1 MSLKKDFILNKR
13 LESDT
18 FFIEDLPL
26 CKFLL
31 MNDSNYP
38 WFLLV
43 PRINGIKE
51 LYELEAKD
59 RAQLDFEIVEVSKF
73 ISSTFKP
80 KKINIASL
88 GNIVSQFH
96 MHIIGRFVEDPSW
109 PGPVWG
115 AVDFNKYKSDEVD
128 IIINLSRNFSKTL
141 RA

>member
-1 MSLKKDFILNKR
+1 MSLRKNFSLNKR

-18 FFIEDLPL
+18 FFIDDLPL

-43 PRINGIKE
+43 PRINDIKE
-51 LYELEAKD
+51 LYEFNQKD
-59 RAQLDFEIVEVSKF
+59 RVQLDFEIVEVSKF
-73 ISSTFKP
+73 INSSFKP

-96 MHIIGRFVEDPSW
+96 MHIIGRFAEDPSW
-109 PGPVWG
+109 PGPIWG
-115 AVDFNKYKSDEVD
+115 AVDFNKYKSDELDV
-128 IIINLSRNFSKTL
+128 ILSLSRNFSKTF
-141 RA
+141 RS

>member
-1 MSLKKDFILNKR
+1 MSLKKNFLLNKR

-18 FFIEDLPL
+18 FFIDDFPL

-43 PRINGIKE
+43 PRINNIKE
-51 LYELEAKD
+51 LYELKQKE
-59 RAQLDFEIVEVSKF
+59 RVQLDFEIVEVSKF
-73 ISSTFKP
+73 INLSFKP

-115 AVDFNKYKSDEVD
+115 AVDFNKYKSNELDD
-128 IIINLSRNFSKTL
+128 ILSLSRNFSKTL